1 MQLRDRQALSSGL
14 YTADRK
20 EWGYRCTF
28 GMVQTVARNLDKMP
42 PLDMI
47 VVDEGHHSVADTYR
61 RIIDRGYKLNSDM
74 KLLLLTATSLR
85 GDKKGLRSVVDN
97 CFDQITLQELIK
109 SGHLVPPRPFVIDIG
124 VREQLQGVR
133 KLIGDFDMDAVAA
146 IMDRQVLND
155 RIVAE
160 WSKLAGDRQ
169 TVVFCSTVDH
179 ADHVCAAFVAAGI
192 AAMVVSGEVPGGERR
207 RILDL
212 YDRDEIQ
219 VICNVAVLTEGW
231 DHQPTSCIV

>member
-1 MQLRDRQALSSGL
+1 MQLRDRQVLFCDRGEAALKTHGNGLGVAPTGAGKTIMGCELVRRIKPRACLFLQHRDELVAQNRQTFDHIAPELSSGL

-42 PLDMI
+42 PLDMM

-61 RIIDRGYKLNSDM
+61 RIIDRGYKSNSDM

-146 IMDRQVLND
+146 IMDRREIGRARVGKEC
-155 RIVAE
+155 RSR
-160 WSKLAGDRQ
+160 WSPY
-169 TVVFCSTVDH
+169 H
-179 ADHVCAAFVAAGI
+179 
-192 AAMVVSGEVPGGERR
+192 
-207 RILDL
+207 
-212 YDRDEIQ
+212 
-219 VICNVAVLTEGW
+219 
-231 DHQPTSCIV
+231 